1 MIWLAISPNKNMRN
15 TMLWNNIVY
24 FCSSPKTPLELPP
37 KFFVDAIKH
46 LEKSEALFC
55 IDRNEVKGKQQF
67 IIWIFTLDTIML
79 SLVRQDYC
87 VYGFR

>member
-1 MIWLAISPNKNMRN
+1 MISYIFR
-15 TMLWNNIVY
+15 
-24 FCSSPKTPLELPP
+24 SSPKTPLELPP

-55 IDRNEVKGKQQF
+55 IDRNEVKGNRKF
-67 IIWIFTLDTIML
+67 IISIFLLDNML